1 MNAPKNLNSDDRQLI
16 QSGYRY
22 AVSLSHNQHDAEDL
36 IQQACLKVL
45 RQQGALVGK
54 NYLFTAIRN
63 LFYDSLRK
71 DQQIADEPLTGDS
84 VVDDTTS
91 HTQRVE
97 QKIDLEELLGC
108 LRVEE
113 REVLFLQVVEGYTA
127 QEISTLMQQPRGTVL
142 CLLSRARQR
151 IQQRYDLDQILETK

>member
-1 MNAPKNLNSDDRQLI
+1 MPENQRSDDRQLI

-22 AVSLSHNQHDAEDL
+22 AVSLSHNRHDAEDL

-45 RQQGALVGK
+45 SQRGTLVGK
-54 NYLFTAIRN
+54 SYLFAAIRN

-71 DQQIADEPLTGDS
+71 RQRIENEPLSSES
-84 VVDDTTS
+84 VADTATS
-91 HTQRVE
+91 HTNIVE
-97 QKIDLEELLGC
+97 QKIDLAEILSC

-127 QEISTLMQQPRGTVL
+127 QEISTLTQQPRGTVL
-142 CLLSRARQR
+142 SLLSRARQR
-151 IQQRYDLDQILETK
+151 IQQRYDLDQILESK

>member
-1 MNAPKNLNSDDRQLI
+1 MPENQRSDDRQLI

-22 AVSLSHNQHDAEDL
+22 AVSLSHNRHDAEDL

-45 RQQGALVGK
+45 RQQGTLVGK
-54 NYLFTAIRN
+54 SYLFTAIRN

-71 DQQIADEPLTGDS
+71 RQKIVNEPLTNES
-84 VVDDTTS
+84 VADNTTS
-91 HTQRVE
+91 HTERVE
-97 QKIDLEELLGC
+97 QKIDLADILDC

-127 QEISTLMQQPRGTVL
+127 EEIGALTKQPRGTVL
-142 CLLSRARQR
+142 SLLSRARQR